1 MYELY
6 IIIGLLIAVL
16 IGILYRELE
25 NPPPPGAASVSG
37 KVTNANNKPDDTVE
51 GVTITLTQ
59 IVDPTVAFSVSTGA
73 DGSYSFASV
82 PNGDYML
89 DAFLADPDGST
100 LNGSTQITVAGVPL
114 VVPDLP
120 LVSIIIP
127 QIVDK

>member
-6 IIIGLLIAVL
+6 IIIGLLIVVL

-127 QIVDK
+127 KIVDK